1 MKKGIRERIAEVT
14 EIPKDFVM
22 NMPRTTLI
30 GNREVYVD
38 NYRGLIEYN
47 DKIIRLSTKKGM
59 ITVSGDDLIITRIT
73 ERSIFVGGN
82 ILSVELTQKNKK

>member
-1 MKKGIRERIAEVT
+1 MKKGIMERIAEMT

-30 GNREVYVD
+30 GNKEVYID

-47 DKIIRLSTKKGM
+47 DKIIRLSAKKGM

-73 ERSIFVGGN
+73 DRSIFVGGN
-82 ILSVELTQKNKK
+82 ILSVELMQKNKK

>member
-1 MKKGIRERIAEVT
+1 MKKDIRERIAEMT

-30 GNREVYVD
+30 GNREVYID
-38 NYRGLIEYN
+38 NYTGLIEYN
-47 DKIIRLSTKKGM
+47 DKIIRLSAKKGM

-73 ERSIFVGGN
+73 DRSIFVGGN
-82 ILSVELTQKNKK
+82 IMSVELMQRNKK